1 VASAASRAAAI
12 IAFGAAA
19 ATFDERF
26 SEWASVAAQRN
37 AVRRHL
43 LRVFPPGA
51 RLVELGGGTGED
63 ALYLAR
69 HGRRVL
75 VTDGAAAMVERVRDK
90 AASAGL
96 SERIGAEVL
105 AIEDIEAFARD
116 RLASGQQRF
125 DGAFSNFAA
134 LNCVPDL
141 RPVARALA
149 ALLQPGAAAL
159 LVIFGPLA
167 PGEVVVQ
174 LLRGNPRAAFRRLR
188 AGPVPARLGGVSFPV
203 WYPRPARAAKAF
215 EPEFRHVATR
225 GIGVFVPPSAAEPA
239 ISRQPRLLALL
250 ERLDHLA
257 ERPLA
262 RLGDHVLLHLERTG
276 SAPAVRAPG
285 SGLAPENPVAGPGH
299 RAPEADD
306 AAPMADSPMA
316 ATPLAASQRSLA
328 LRRFRSAYAAHRE
341 AEGRG
346 GGGEAELLALPYLR
360 EGPQAAQWAVR
371 SRTFDRFLGAVLQ
384 PMASAASP
392 SRPLHVLDVGAG
404 NAWLSYRVMLAGHRA
419 TALDVRTDAVD
430 GLGAVAG
437 YRAHLPALPRRI
449 AASFDAVP
457 MADGVADLVVF
468 NASIH
473 YSLDLPL
480 TLREAVRVLAPGG
493 RVVILDSPF
502 YPSVAD
508 GDAMVAEK
516 RRDSEA
522 RYGSLTT
529 DLTALPFIEYL
540 TPAGLAEASS
550 PLGLRWRRHRVR
562 YPLRYELRPLIARV
576 GGRRRPSRF
585 DLWEGL
591 LS

>member
-1 VASAASRAAAI
+1 
-12 IAFGAAA
+12 
-19 ATFDERF
+19 
-26 SEWASVAAQRN
+26 
-37 AVRRHL
+37 
-43 LRVFPPGA
+43 
-51 RLVELGGGTGED
+51 
-63 ALYLAR
+63 
-69 HGRRVL
+69 
-75 VTDGAAAMVERVRDK
+75 
-90 AASAGL
+90 
-96 SERIGAEVL
+96 
-105 AIEDIEAFARD
+105 
-116 RLASGQQRF
+116 
-125 DGAFSNFAA
+125 
-134 LNCVPDL
+134 
-141 RPVARALA
+141 
-149 ALLQPGAAAL
+149 
-159 LVIFGPLA
+159 
-167 PGEVVVQ
+167 
-174 LLRGNPRAAFRRLR
+174 
-188 AGPVPARLGGVSFPV
+188 
-203 WYPRPARAAKAF
+203 
-215 EPEFRHVATR
+215 
-225 GIGVFVPPSAAEPA
+225 
-239 ISRQPRLLALL
+239 LLAVL
-250 ERLDHLA
+250 ERLDRLA

-276 SAPAVRAPG
+276 SAPAVRAPECGPTPEDAIAG
-285 SGLAPENPVAGPGH
+285 SGH
-299 RAPEADD
+299 RASSAADP
-306 AAPMADSPMA
+306 AAV
-316 ATPLAASQRSLA
+316 AASQRSLA

-360 EGPQAAQWAVR
+360 EGPQAGQWAVR
-371 SRTFDRFLGAVLQ
+371 SRTFDRFLVAVLE
-384 PMASAASP
+384 PMARAASP
-392 SRPLHVLDVGAG
+392 SRPLHVLDLGAG
-404 NAWLSYRVMLAGHRA
+404 NAWLSYRVMLAGHRT

-437 YRAHLPALPRRI
+437 YRAHLPALPQRI

-502 YPSVAD
+502 YSSAAD
-508 GDAMVAEK
+508 GVAMVAEK

-522 RYGSLTT
+522 RYRSLTT

-540 TPAGLAEASS
+540 TPAGLAQASS

>member
-1 VASAASRAAAI
+1 MASSASRAAAI
-12 IAFGAAA
+12 VAFGAAA

-43 LRVFPPGA
+43 LRAFPPGA

-63 ALYLAR
+63 ALYLAH

-96 SERIGAEVL
+96 SGRVDAEVL

-116 RLASGQQRF
+116 RLARGEQRF

-141 RPVARALA
+141 RPVACALA
-149 ALLQPGAAAL
+149 ELLQPGAAAL
-159 LVIFGPLA
+159 LVIFGPLP

-203 WYPRPARAAKAF
+203 WYPRPGRAAKAF

-239 ISRQPRLLALL
+239 ISRRPRLLALL
-250 ERLDHLA
+250 ERLDHFA

-262 RLGDHVLLHLERTG
+262 RLGDHVLLHLERAG
-276 SAPAVRAPG
+276 SAPAVRAPDCG
-285 SGLAPENPVAGPGH
+285 PAPEDEVAGSGH
-299 RAPEADD
+299 RAPPAGDP
-306 AAPMADSPMA
+306 APM
-316 ATPLAASQRSLA
+316 AASQRSLA

-346 GGGEAELLALPYLR
+346 RGGEAELLALPYLR

-371 SRTFDRFLGAVLQ
+371 SRTFDRFLGAVLE
-384 PMASAASP
+384 PMARAAWP
-392 SRPLHVLDVGAG
+392 SRPLHVLDLGAG
-404 NAWLSYRVMLAGHRA
+404 NAWLSYRVMLAGHEC

-437 YRAHLPALPRRI
+437 YRTHLPALPRRI
-449 AASFDAVP
+449 AASFDGVP
-457 MADGVADLVVF
+457 MADDVADLVVF

-502 YPSVAD
+502 YSSAAD

-516 RRDSEA
+516 RRDSET
-522 RYGSLTT
+522 RYRSLTT

-540 TPAGLAEASS
+540 TPAGLAQASS